1 MHPQQSARRWKLV
14 AAVIVLTLCYWT
26 FMFIATHLPAKQVPG
41 GVSPKYD
48 KIEHLTGFALLGVL
62 LCTIGAIRG
71 SQVVWTCTTVLV
83 VVALYGVIDELT
95 QSFSPGRTP
104 DLRDWQFNMFGAA
117 IGVGIFCLARLA
129 GRTTRA
135 LASASAP

>member
-1 MHPQQSARRWKLV
+1 MEPQRSARRWKLGI
-14 AAVIVLTLCYWT
+14 AVIAFTLCYWAL
-26 FMFIATHLPAKQVPG
+26 MFVATHLPAKQVPG

-62 LCTIGAIRG
+62 LCTIGALRG
-71 SQVVWTCTTVLV
+71 SQVIWICTTVLAI
-83 VVALYGVIDELT
+83 VALYGIIDELT

-117 IGVGIFCLARLA
+117 IGVGIFCLVRLA
-129 GRTTRA
+129 GWTTRYA
-135 LASASAP
+135 TRASST